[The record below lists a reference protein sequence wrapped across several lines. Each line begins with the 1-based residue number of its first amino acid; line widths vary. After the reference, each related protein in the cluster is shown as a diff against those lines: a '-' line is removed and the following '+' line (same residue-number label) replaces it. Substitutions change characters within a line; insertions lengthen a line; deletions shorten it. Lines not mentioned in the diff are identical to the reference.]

1 MTNTEGQRSAEGW
14 NRFEAM
20 IAGFVAPATERLLD
34 LCAIDRGLRVLD
46 VAAGSGLPS
55 LQIAGRVGE
64 EGYVLATDM
73 SEGMLDILKTK
84 ADSAGY
90 SNVET
95 RIMDGDNL
103 DVPEGSFDAVVC
115 QFGLMLFPNPD
126 QSLTSMFKALRPG
139 GRAGVIVFTTPDKNP
154 HLSIPASITRKQLD
168 LPPPEPGRPGH
179 FSLGKPGLLESKMK
193 SAGFID
199 VTVETVPTEL
209 RANSAADFANGL
221 RDAGGG
227 PTPMLAKAD
236 DTAKEAVWT
245 EIATTLRKFEDGE
258 SCIFPGE
265 LLVAVGMRPMT

>member
-34 LCAIDRGLRVLD
+34 LCAVNRGLRVLD

-199 VTVETVPTEL
+199 VTVETVPTKL
-209 RANSAADFANGL
+209 RANSAADFANGM

-227 PTPMLAKAD
+227 PSSMLAKAD
-236 DTAKEAVWT
+236 DTTKEAVWN
-245 EIATTLRKFEDGE
+245 EIATTLRKFEGAE

-265 LLVAVGMRPMT
+265 LLVAVGMCPVT

>member
-64 EGYVLATDM
+64 EGNVLATDLAK
-73 SEGMLDILKTK
+73 GMLDILEVK

-126 QSLTSMFKALRPG
+126 QSLTSMLKALRPG
-139 GRAGVIVFTTPDKNP
+139 GRAGVVVFTTPDKTP

-258 SCIFPGE
+258 SCICPGE